1 MNKTLWFEIWV
12 GKRGISSRND
22 SGREAVNVQAIDEY
36 IAACPE
42 DIQPKLRE
50 LKQIIVNAG
59 PELKEKISWQMPTFY
74 LKGSVIHFAAHRNHI
89 GLYPGP
95 AAIEE
100 FAERLQPYKT
110 SKGAIRLPN
119 ATPLDKDLI
128 SDIVLFNLKNG
139 RGS

>member
-1 MNKTLWFEIWV
+1 VNKTLWFEIWV

-59 PELKEKISWQMPTFY
+59 PELKEKISWQ
-74 LKGSVIHFAAHRNHI
+74 IAAHRNHI

>member
-1 MNKTLWFEIWV
+1 M
-12 GKRGISSRND
+12 
-22 SGREAVNVQAIDEY
+22 QAIDEY

-74 LKGSVIHFAAHRNHI
+74 LKGNVIHFAAHRNHI